1 MDEDARVLAFPR
13 APDAI
18 ELRHLRSFVAV
29 AEELNFGRAAE
40 QLYLSQPALS
50 RQIRALEQFVGVEL
64 FRRSTHQVELT
75 LAGEALLDRARGILR
90 DVDEAISM
98 TQSVGGELVGRSVGM
113 WKALADLAEAGADV
127 HAMRDAYEALH
138 AQFSP
143 PAEVTVRPVSA
154 GGVSSLLVSPPDQ
167 PTTSILYLHGG
178 GYMLGSAF
186 GYRHLAGALALAADA
201 GALVPDYRLA
211 PEHPFPA
218 AVDDALSAYRWLVDR
233 GQEPGRIV
241 LAGDSSGGGLALS
254 VLLSLKRDGLPQPA
268 GAVLFCPGVDLL
280 RSPKFRPQRRGLP
293 GRPSRRRPAREPAD
307 RRPQRPAAAADPG
320 RPRATTGAPRPG
332 ARRPGAPSTASTR
345 GSSSTRWPRTS
356 SRSSGRSCPRRPRR
370 SRARP
375 VRARGARLGHAGD
388 RVDLGGGPREA
399 ERSEPLGAAA
409 AALRAAELAG
419 ALDEDRHDR
428 ARRAERVRDDA
439 LVAERDGRPEL
450 VRRPRPPAPAGAAGG
465 WSRAGRGR

>member
-1 MDEDARVLAFPR
+1 MSDRGKPGDNRGMDDDRERVLAFPR

-50 RQIRALEQFVGVEL
+50 RQIRALEQFLGVEL

-90 DVDEAISM
+90 GLDEAVSV
-98 TQSVGGELVGRSVGM
+98 TQSVGGELVGRSAGM
-113 WKALADLAEAGADV
+113 WRALADLSEAGADV

-138 AQFSP
+138 AQFAP
-143 PAEVTVRPVSA
+143 PPEVSVRPVSA

-218 AVDDALSAYRWLVDR
+218 ALDDALSAYRWLLDR
-233 GQEPGRIV
+233 GKEPDRIV
-241 LAGDSSGGGLALS
+241 VAGDSSGGGLALS

-268 GAVLFCPGVDLL
+268 GALLFCPGVDLG
-280 RSPKFRPQRRGLP
+280 RSPKTRPNAEAYLGAHPADDPVVSPLTADLRGLP
-293 GRPSRRRPAREPAD
+293 PLLIQVATGDEFCEDGQRLAARAREHGVEARLELYPVATHVFQVFWSFL
-307 RRPQRPAAAADPG
+307 PEAAEALESAA
-320 RPRATTGAPRPG
+320 RFTREM
-332 ARRPGAPSTASTR
+332 R
-345 GSSSTRWPRTS
+345 GSPMRMT
-356 SRSSGRSCPRRPRR
+356 G
-370 SRARP
+370 
-375 VRARGARLGHAGD
+375 
-388 RVDLGGGPREA
+388 
-399 ERSEPLGAAA
+399 
-409 AALRAAELAG
+409 
-419 ALDEDRHDR
+419 
-428 ARRAERVRDDA
+428 
-439 LVAERDGRPEL
+439 
-450 VRRPRPPAPAGAAGG
+450 
-465 WSRAGRGR
+465 